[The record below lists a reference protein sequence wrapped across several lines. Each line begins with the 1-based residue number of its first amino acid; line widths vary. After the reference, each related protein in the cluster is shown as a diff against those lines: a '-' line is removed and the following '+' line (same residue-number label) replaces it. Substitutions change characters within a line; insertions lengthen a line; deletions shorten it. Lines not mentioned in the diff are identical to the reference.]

1 MDRRARPGD
10 VAGARERLAEDQP
23 VSPVYERPVYAYRR
37 AADQDAAQPTH
48 HPVVIVGAGP
58 VGLTAAIDCAVHG
71 LPNVLL
77 DAEDTVCDGS
87 KAICFAKRTLEIFDR
102 LGCGE
107 RLMKKGVVWNLGR
120 VFFRERQIYEFNLAP
135 EAGNGRPAFINLQQ
149 YYLEQYLIERLGELD
164 ATVLR
169 WRNTV
174 TAVEPRADGVGL
186 TVETPDGPYRIF
198 CDYLIVADGACSSIR
213 HLLGLSCQGQVFQD
227 RFLIVDVVMQADLP
241 TERWFWFKP
250 PFHAGQSALLHRQAD
265 NVWRIDFQ
273 LGCDADPDE
282 EKQPERVSAR
292 IKAMLGERTCFELK
306 WVSVYTFQCRRL
318 ERFQHGRV
326 LFVGDAAHQVSP
338 FGARG
343 GNGGIQDV
351 DNLIWKLA
359 LVLAGTAPSVLLKSY
374 DAERIPAADENIL
387 NSTRSTDFIT
397 PKSEVSRAFRDA
409 TLMLAEHYPFARRLV
424 NSGRLSVPAVLHGS
438 PLITPDADRFDSALC
453 PGAPCGDAPIQTAA
467 GEDWL
472 LRQLGN
478 GFTGLY
484 FTGAHGKMPAR
495 VGRVIEQLAAG
506 TIPVEVLVVGGRLTG
521 DAPGRGIIDVGGLVQ
536 RCYGGSP
543 GTFYLIRPDQH
554 VCARWRRLELEPV
567 RRALGRALGRVAL

>member
-1 MDRRARPGD
+1 MP
-10 VAGARERLAEDQP
+10 LAH
-23 VSPVYERPVYAYRR
+23 ERPVYAYRR
-37 AADQDAAQPTH
+37 AAEQDAVRPMR

-58 VGLTAAIDCAVHG
+58 VGLAAAIDCAVHG

-87 KAICFAKRTLEIFDR
+87 KAICFAQRTLEIFDR

-107 RLMKKGVVWNLGR
+107 RLVNKGIVWNLGR
-120 VFFRERQIYEFNLAP
+120 VFFGERQVYAFNLAP
-135 EAGNGRPAFINLQQ
+135 EAGYRRPAFINLQQ
-149 YYLEQYLIERLGELD
+149 YYLEEYLIERLCELGGTD
-164 ATVLR
+164 LR
-169 WRNTV
+169 WRSTV

-186 TVETPDGPYRIF
+186 TVETPDGPYRML
-198 CDYLIVADGACSSIR
+198 CDYLIVADGARSPIR
-213 HLLGLSCQGQVFQD
+213 HLLGLPCPGQIFQD
-227 RFLIVDVVMQADLP
+227 HFLIADVVMQADFP

-250 PFHAGQSALLHRQAD
+250 PFHSGQSALLHRQAD

-282 EKQPERVSAR
+282 EKRPERVIAR
-292 IKAMLGERTCFELK
+292 LKAMLGENIRFDLD

-318 ERFQHGRV
+318 ERFCHSNRI
-326 LFVGDAAHQVSP
+326 FFAGDAAHQVSP

-343 GNGGIQDV
+343 ANGGIQDV

-359 LVLAGTAPSVLLKSY
+359 LVMAGRAPVALLDSY

-387 NSTRSTDFIT
+387 NSSRSTDFIT
-397 PKSEVSRAFRDA
+397 PKGEASRVFRDA

-438 PLITPDADRFDSALC
+438 PLSTLDAEAFDGGLC
-453 PGAPCGDAPIQTAA
+453 PGAPCVDAPIQTVA

-478 GFTGLY
+478 HFTGLY
-484 FTGAHGKMPAR
+484 FTDARGKVPAR
-495 VGRVIEQLAAG
+495 AAG
-506 TIPVEVLVVGGRLTG
+506 IIGRLATGAVPVEVLVVAGRM
-521 DAPGRGIIDVGGLVQ
+521 PGEGPWRGIADVEGLVQ
-536 RCYGGSP
+536 RRYAGCP
-543 GTFYLIRPDQH
+543 GMFYLIRPDQH
-554 VCARWRRLELEPV
+554 VCARWRRLELDPV
-567 RRALGRALGRVAL
+567 RHALGRAVGQVVQHVEKIA

>member
-1 MDRRARPGD
+1 M
-10 VAGARERLAEDQP
+10 
-23 VSPVYERPVYAYRR
+23 SPAYERPVYAYRR
-37 AADQDAAQPTH
+37 AADQDAVRAVR

-71 LPNVLL
+71 LSNVLL

-107 RLMKKGVVWNLGR
+107 RLVKKGVVWNRGR
-120 VFFRERQIYEFNLAP
+120 VFFGERQIYEFNLAP

-164 ATVLR
+164 ATKLR

-174 TAVEPRADGVGL
+174 TAVESRADGVGL
-186 TVETPDGPYRIF
+186 TVETPDGPYRML
-198 CDYLIVADGACSSIR
+198 CDYLIAADGARSAIR
-213 HLLGLSCQGQVFQD
+213 HLLGLPCQGQVFQD
-227 RFLIVDVVMQADLP
+227 RFLIADVVMQADFP
-241 TERWFWFKP
+241 TERWFWFNP
-250 PFHAGQSALLHRQAD
+250 PFHTGQSTLLHRQAD
-265 NVWRIDFQ
+265 NLWRIDFQ

-282 EKQPERVSAR
+282 EKRPERVIAR
-292 IKAMLGERTCFELK
+292 IKAMLGEQTRVELK

-318 ERFQHGRV
+318 ERFQHGRIF
-326 LFVGDAAHQVSP
+326 FVGDAAHQVSP

-343 GNGGIQDV
+343 ANGGIQDV

-359 LVLAGTAPSVLLKSY
+359 LVLAGKAPTALLESY

-387 NSTRSTDFIT
+387 NSSRSTDFIT

-424 NSGRLSVPAVLHGS
+424 NSGRLSVPAVLHAS
-438 PLITPDADRFDSALC
+438 PLITPDADRFDSAPC
-453 PGAPCGDAPIQTAA
+453 PGAPCVDAPIQTAA

-472 LRQLGN
+472 LRLLGN

-484 FTGAHGKMPAR
+484 ITAEHGKMPAR

-506 TIPVEVLVVGGRLTG
+506 TIPVDVLVVGGRLTG
-521 DAPGRGIIDVGGLVQ
+521 DGPGRGIIDVAGLVQ
-536 RCYGGSP
+536 RRYGGRP

-554 VCARWRRLELEPV
+554 VCARWRRIELEAV
-567 RRALGRALGRVAL
+567 RSALTRALARAAQRSERVA